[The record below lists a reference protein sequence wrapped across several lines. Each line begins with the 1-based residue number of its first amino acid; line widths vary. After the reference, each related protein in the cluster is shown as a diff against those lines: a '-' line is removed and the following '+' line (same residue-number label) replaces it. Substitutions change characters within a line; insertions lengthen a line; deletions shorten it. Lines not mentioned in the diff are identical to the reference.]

1 MEHSI
6 NRHMHQ
12 SMEAFDGSESA
23 EGGRDARKLE
33 KRLTLR
39 DLYTTLKRASDEGM
53 ADVSEPGSQPESP
66 EARRASAGEITVS
79 GSPDREPLR
88 MDKSPSQDSSHHGS
102 YDPSPRDILMTE
114 PHSSSPGG
122 YKPSSTDT
130 SPRRRPGLLGGILRQ
145 ARSKRTSSSSA
156 RGSDS
161 SGTPSPAT
169 SPRAD
174 EGPPPSL
181 KVVRNE
187 PPSSSAPV
195 EIAPRRMSVP
205 VVSAPSNSLSSSP
218 VSSKDSSSGTVS
230 LLQRSS
236 GKVERLAAER
246 LRKKE
251 EKRAMKEAKKQEKL
265 HRREADELIEL
276 VMSNAMTVSM
286 ETLLHDLPKLKLVP
300 SVVVEPVCICSGP
313 SPHDEL
319 TVQSGSAQT
328 SRGLIEVAGRTVST
342 YPLLPGRQQKE
353 GSPICDSYFAQ
364 VQRDGVVIACIA
376 DGCGWGP
383 RPREAAIK
391 AKVALVDHISK
402 HMPVLREAQMTAE
415 ILVRGMGEAHYKVME
430 GKDDV
435 NSAGTTTLLGGVL
448 APVDRMDRVFC
459 FLFISVGD
467 CKAFCRKSATGKFID
482 LTMGSRNN
490 VSDAKD
496 PGGRVGPQMKG
507 GMPDLR
513 NLRVSYCICEEN
525 DILVLT
531 SDGLSDNFDPEF
543 QGLLPRE
550 VGIQQAEKWA
560 DVVDVAAGIK
570 AKGDWGCAKMA
581 QLVDAAAK
589 EEGID
594 VSPALLV
601 GTLIDYCV
609 VLTQSSREWLEN
621 VAVGQLPEDYKLYP
635 GKMDHT
641 SILAFRV
648 VGSGGVKQ

>member
-1 MEHSI
+1 MESPGG
-6 NRHMHQ
+6 RKLHQ
-12 SMEAFDGSESA
+12 SVELNDSS
-23 EGGRDARKLE
+23 DAISDVKEDRKLG

-39 DLYTTLKRASDEGM
+39 DLYSSLKEG
-53 ADVSEPGSQPESP
+53 SP
-66 EARRASAGEITVS
+66 EDKEEPWESS
-79 GSPDREPLR
+79 PPQGSPDGPVRRRSLSDGVNESPPDHNNPLR
-88 MDKSPSQDSSHHGS
+88 FDKTPSQDSSHHGS
-102 YDPSPRDILMTE
+102 YDPSPRDILMTDQV
-114 PHSSSPGG
+114 
-122 YKPSSTDT
+122 PSTGKSNAASTES

-145 ARSKRTSSSSA
+145 ARGKRSSGSA
-156 RGSDS
+156 S

-169 SPRAD
+169 SPRAVD
-174 EGPPPSL
+174 E
-181 KVVRNE
+181 
-187 PPSSSAPV
+187 
-195 EIAPRRMSVP
+195 VP
-205 VVSAPSNSLSSSP
+205 VVTLRTSKSDASPVVPIPVDQRRLSVNVAPSSSLSSSP
-218 VSSKDSSSGTVS
+218 TSAKDGAGTVS

-251 EKRAMKEAKKQEKL
+251 EKRAIKDAKKVEKL
-265 HRREADELIEL
+265 HRREADELIEM
-276 VMSNAMTVSM
+276 VMANAMTQSI

-300 SVVVEPVCICSGP
+300 STVVEPVCICSGP
-313 SPHDEL
+313 TVHDDVE
-319 TVQSGSAQT
+319 VQAGVAHT
-328 SRGLIEVAGRTVST
+328 TRGLVEVAGRTVST
-342 YPLLPGRQQKE
+342 YPLLPGRAHKE
-353 GSPICDSYFAQ
+353 GSPICDSYFVQ
-364 VQRDGVVIACIA
+364 VQKDGVVLACIA
-376 DGCGWGP
+376 DGCGWGV

-402 HMPVLREAQMTAE
+402 HMPVLKDAQMVAE
-415 ILVRGMGEAHYKVME
+415 ILVRGMGEAHYKVIE

-448 APVDRMDRVFC
+448 APVDKMDRVFC

-467 CKAFCRKSATGKFID
+467 CKAYCRKSATGKFID
-482 LTMGSRNN
+482 LTLGTRNN

-496 PGGRVGPQMKG
+496 PGGRVGPQMKN

-550 VGIQQAEKWA
+550 VGLGNVDKWA
-560 DVVDVAAGIK
+560 DAADATAAIK

-589 EEGID
+589 EKNVD
-594 VSPALLV
+594 VSPRLVV
-601 GTLIDYCV
+601 GTLVEYCV
-609 VLTQSSREWLEN
+609 SLTQSSRDWLEN
-621 VAVGQLPEDYKLYP
+621 VAVGQLPENYKLYP

-641 SILAFRV
+641 SLIAFRV
-648 VGSGGVKQ
+648 CGNAAK